1 MRGPTLNEIALPPD
15 GKNGWPWTA
24 ETRSLY
30 DPGGSP
36 STEACAFE
44 WPKITIVTPSFNQGQ
59 YLEETIRS
67 ILLQNYPNLEYI
79 VVDGGSTD
87 ESLAII
93 RKYEEHL
100 SWWVS
105 EKDAGQSQALNKGF
119 ARATGDIC
127 GYLNSDDIYEPAALH
142 NIAREFKKGRPWV
155 VGQVRYLE
163 QGVGSWP
170 VEQAEGNSL
179 ADWLVPCPIA
189 QPGCFWSGELHREVG
204 PFREDLQ
211 YFFDYEF
218 WLRLRFAKRVK
229 PVFIPV
235 PLAVY
240 RLHPKSKTVADDAG
254 FRREGKAIQ
263 QLYRSRLSSLQR
275 AWLPIALRHR
285 QARMRG
291 AKAISLFRQRQFR
304 DAMRLLGSALWVWP
318 PILLDRRV
326 FVALT
331 RVLNRKRQTLS
342 PSRAPLEWDE

>member
-1 MRGPTLNEIALPPD
+1 MRCPTLSEIALPPNE
-15 GKNGWPWTA
+15 KMGWPWTD
-24 ETRSLY
+24 ETPPLDNHSAPTC
-30 DPGGSP
+30 DD
-36 STEACAFE
+36 TCAFD
-44 WPKITIVTPSFNQGQ
+44 WPKITIVTPSYNQGQ

-67 ILLQNYPNLEYI
+67 VLLQNYPNLEYI
-79 VVDGGSTD
+79 IVDGGSND
-87 ESLAII
+87 DSVEII

-127 GYLNSDDIYEPAALH
+127 AYLNSDDIYEPAALH

-155 VGQVRYLE
+155 VGQVRYFE

-170 VEQAEGNSL
+170 VAQAEGNSL

-189 QPGCFWSGELHREVG
+189 QPGCFWSGELHKEVG

-235 PLAVY
+235 PVAVY
-240 RLHPKSKTVADDAG
+240 RLHSQSKTLSDDAG
-254 FRREGKAIQ
+254 FLREGKAIQ
-263 QLYRSRLSSLQR
+263 QFYISRLSSSQR

-285 QARMRG
+285 RARMRG
-291 AKAISLFRQRQFR
+291 AKAISLFKQGQFSE
-304 DAMRLLGSALWVWP
+304 AIQMLGSALKAWP
-318 PILLDRRV
+318 LILFDHRAFIAV
-326 FVALT
+326 FRL
-331 RVLNRKRQTLS
+331 LNHKHQA
-342 PSRAPLEWDE
+342 PSTSKARLEWDD